1 MLEINPENIS
11 EDSAFYLG
19 VNALTYDKTELA
31 YDFFKKA
38 AQSFKS
44 QSNKD
49 NAIFWMWLIKNNE
62 EDLKTLS
69 QSSSLNIYSL
79 YAKELTN
86 TPFPKIESLNPSKKK
101 IILICKIL
109 LLGKK

>member
-1 MLEINPENIS
+1 
-11 EDSAFYLG
+11 
-19 VNALTYDKTELA
+19 
-31 YDFFKKA
+31 
-38 AQSFKS
+38 
-44 QSNKD
+44 
-49 NAIFWMWLIKNNE
+49 MWLIKNNE

-101 IILICKIL
+101 NFNMQDPFAWQK
-109 LLGKK
+109 